1 MLSTSSSDGRLP
13 RFRTSR
19 GEVVLLATVQGLV
32 SEAAR
37 VRENLARES
46 PQALAL
52 GVAPEAAA
60 QLLKYEPDPE
70 VDLFEDLPDHDY
82 VYSHKLAEFGDVAL
96 PPPDLLEAARASA
109 EVGISLYG
117 VDMPEEA
124 YEETFTREVS
134 TLGFLRYGR
143 IQRRLARRPP
153 KAPTA
158 EEFSLKWD
166 AAIRRVRGIA
176 RVEALREQHMA
187 AQARAL
193 ADKVG
198 GVVLLVV
205 DRPRADGIAA
215 ALRDGGR

>member
-1 MLSTSSSDGRLP
+1 MPSTSSSEGAP
-13 RFRTSR
+13 ARFRTAR
-19 GEVVLLATVQGLV
+19 GEVVVLGTVQGLV

-37 VRENLARES
+37 VREVVARMA
-46 PQALAL
+46 PRALAL

-70 VDLFEDLPDHDY
+70 VDHFEDLPDHDY
-82 VYSHKLAEFGDVAL
+82 VYSHKLAEYGDVAL
-96 PPPDLLEAARASA
+96 PPPDLLEAARMSA

-117 VDMPEEA
+117 VDLPEEA

-143 IQRRLARRPP
+143 IQRRLARKPP
-153 KAPTA
+153 KAATA

-176 RVEALREQHMA
+176 RVEALREAHMA

-198 GVVLLVV
+198 GVVVLVV

-215 ALRDGGR
+215 ALRGG